1 MNSWSR
7 IEDMQ
12 FEAHL
17 CATNVMEWWETN
29 FLKGEKTFGEGGKK
43 IRPICL

>member
-7 IEDMQ
+7 IEEMK

-17 CATNVMEWWETN
+17 CATNVMKWWETN
-29 FLKGEKTFGEGGKK
+29 FLKGKKNVGDGGKK
-43 IRPICL
+43 ILPIWL